1 MNFFPSRW
9 PIMCAVM
16 NQVSDLKLALA
27 VYSAGAM
34 PSLMVAGDNRVD
46 RINIALSEFVK
57 CTGHAN
63 IVLHLDYSDLVNV
76 EIVKLIRQHRV
87 SHVELFGALDASGM
101 TTQQEFDHVMSSSLY
116 RNGLKYVQSTAQT
129 IIRVL
134 TPSQATNVNAY
145 ALKGSDSAGFGGS
158 LSVSELFDQQQTLT
172 PDMPLITYGGVG
184 TAKQVA
190 DYIRRGAAGVA
201 VGTLF
206 AASKESCLAD
216 TAKQKMVMASA
227 ESLTKFSTSQQALI
241 LGDQHQALTDSTPN
255 RQTSLEAGIAGQ
267 GGLVYAGTAIDHVT
281 HIRTAQE
288 VVDYLTSEL

>member
-1 MNFFPSRW
+1 
-9 PIMCAVM
+9 MCAVM
-16 NQVSDLKLALA
+16 NQVSDLNLALA
-27 VYSAGAM
+27 VHSAGAM

-46 RINIALSEFVK
+46 RINVALAEFVK

-63 IVLHLDYSDLVNV
+63 IVLHLDYTDLVNV
-76 EIVKLIRQHRV
+76 EIVKLIRQHQV

-101 TTQQEFDHVMSSSLY
+101 TTQQEFDHVMSGLLY

-145 ALKGSDSAGFGGS
+145 ALKGSDSAGFGGRS
-158 LSVSELFDQQQTLT
+158 SVSELFEQQQALT

-216 TAKQKMVMASA
+216 TTKQKMVIASA

-241 LGDQHQALTDSTPN
+241 LGDQVQVLDDATPN

>member
-1 MNFFPSRW
+1 
-9 PIMCAVM
+9 MCAVM

-27 VYSAGAM
+27 VHSAEAM
-34 PSLMVAGDNRVD
+34 PSLMVAGDNRAD

-63 IVLHLDYSDLVNV
+63 MVLHLDYSDLVNV
-76 EIVKLIRQHRV
+76 EIIKLIRQHRV
-87 SHVELFGALDASGM
+87 SHVELFGALYDSGM
-101 TTQQEFDHVMSSSLY
+101 TTQHVFDHVMSNSLY
-116 RNGLKYVQSTAQT
+116 QNGLKVVQSTAKT

-134 TPSQATNVNAY
+134 TPSQATNVDAY
-145 ALKGSDSAGFGGS
+145 ALKGSDSAGFGGK
-158 LSVSELFDQQQTLT
+158 LSVSELFEQQQTLT

-216 TAKQKMVMASA
+216 TAKQKMILADA
-227 ESLTKFSTSQQALI
+227 GSLTKFSTSQQALI
-241 LGDQHQALTDSTPN
+241 LGDQVQVLEDATPN